1 MEQQVL
7 TYPLSKGLYKKKIQS
22 TGRPGVDNLYNI
34 FYHSKRAVT
43 RPTSAH
49 TEWT

>member
-7 TYPLSKGLYKKKIQS
+7 TYPLSKGKIQS
-22 TGRPGVDNLYNI
+22 TGRPGVDNLNNI
-34 FYHSKRAVT
+34 FHHSKRAVT